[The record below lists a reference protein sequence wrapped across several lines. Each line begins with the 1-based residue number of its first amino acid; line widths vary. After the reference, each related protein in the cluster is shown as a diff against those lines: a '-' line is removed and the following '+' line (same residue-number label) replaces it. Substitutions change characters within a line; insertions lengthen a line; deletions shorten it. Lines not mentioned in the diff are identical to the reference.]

1 MNEKDSIAQSGTSG
15 LELVDSQV
23 HTVDEDIVDWRN
35 MAPIGREFGSPDY
48 ERLEE
53 LDHLAFQAFDCWQKV
68 CAWLSTPNP
77 LVNGQ
82 TPENACL
89 TDEGF
94 ELIKQFLTS
103 NERR

>member
-1 MNEKDSIAQSGTSG
+1 MNEKDSIAQSGASG
-15 LELVDSQV
+15 LELVDSQAL
-23 HTVDEDIVDWRN
+23 TVDEDIAAWQN
-35 MAPIGREFGSPDY
+35 IAPIGREFGSPVY

-53 LDHLAFQAFDCWQKV
+53 LDHLAFQAFGCWDKV
-68 CAWLSTPNP
+68 CAWLGTPNP

-103 NERR
+103 NQPR